1 MITFSLP
8 NGESYTFT
16 HLVLDFNGTLAVD
29 GQLIEGVGDLLNQL
43 SKQVDVHIITADTF
57 GTVRNAFAAFPAF
70 TIHVLPAGEQSV
82 QKQRYIEETGAEQVV
97 AIGNGRNDG
106 LMLKQAK
113 LGIAV
118 IQAEGAAVQTLLQAD
133 LIFTDI
139 RDALTTLLNP
149 KRLTASLRR

>member
-1 MITFSLP
+1 MIAFSLP

-29 GQLIEGVGDLLNQL
+29 GQLIEGVSDLLNQL
-43 SKQVDVHIITADTF
+43 SKQVAVHIITADTF
-57 GTVRNAFAAFPAF
+57 GTVRAAFTDFPAF
-70 TIHVLPAGEQSV
+70 TIYVLPAGEQSE
-82 QKQRYIEETGAEQVV
+82 QKQRYIEKTGAGQVI
-97 AIGNGRNDG
+97 AIGNGRNDA
-106 LMLKQAK
+106 LMLKRAK

-118 IQAEGAAVQTLLQAD
+118 IQAEGAAVRTLLQAD

-139 RDALTTLLNP
+139 RDALTALTHP